1 MAELY
6 YSSSKTQWPSMECL
20 LSSFEEA
27 RPTHDYLDIRQFVP
41 EKDHPDYS
49 QIVSELI
56 RIDLEYAWKH
66 GDSRQP
72 GWYESLIPGIFQ
84 DSFIKNNVFFE
95 IQRLQTIYNSLNDS
109 CRNETAQLSTI
120 YHPNKRTIF
129 KPLNPGEVI
138 GEFEIVKSLGKGAFG
153 QVYLAT
159 PVMDK
164 NIKLVLKFTAGSHN
178 EIEILRSLNHPHIM
192 PVLEQQPP
200 GDLHAIIMPFLG
212 ELTLMDF
219 IYDKVQGKN
228 KKNVNHKDI
237 NFDNSMGITRLKYQ
251 WISKLASAVG
261 HIHEKGY
268 IHRDL
273 KPANVLI
280 SFQNE
285 PILIDFN
292 MAIKVES
299 QHVTHHGGTLAYMAP
314 EQLCERCG
322 LLPESTFS
330 TDIYSLGLIIT
341 ELLTGALP
349 FPARSGELRKIIP
362 LMRMDRQKSKLPA
375 QIPITAGHSFPT
387 RLLERCLAPDP
398 FQRYPSTAD
407 LLTDLEYFLK
417 FHPEF
422 YDGAGKT
429 NASQTTS

>member
-1 MAELY
+1 
-6 YSSSKTQWPSMECL
+6 
-20 LSSFEEA
+20 
-27 RPTHDYLDIRQFVP
+27 
-41 EKDHPDYS
+41 
-49 QIVSELI
+49 
-56 RIDLEYAWKH
+56 
-66 GDSRQP
+66 
-72 GWYESLIPGIFQ
+72 
-84 DSFIKNNVFFE
+84 KNNVFFE
-95 IQRLQTIYNSLNDS
+95 IQRLQRIYNNQNDS
-109 CRNETAQLSTI
+109 CETETAQLSII
-120 YHPNKRTIF
+120 YHSKKRTIF

-138 GEFEIVKSLGKGAFG
+138 GEFEIIKSLGKGAFG
-153 QVYLAT
+153 SVYLAM
-159 PVMDK
+159 PVMNK

-178 EIEILRSLNHPHIM
+178 EIEILRSLNHSHIM
-192 PVLEQQPP
+192 PVLEHQPP
-200 GDLHAIIMPFLG
+200 RDLQAIIMPYLG

-219 IYDKVQGKN
+219 IYDKAQGKN
-228 KKNVNHKDI
+228 KNENHKDI

-362 LMRMDRQKSKLPA
+362 LMRMDRQKSK
-375 QIPITAGHSFPT
+375 
-387 RLLERCLAPDP
+387 
-398 FQRYPSTAD
+398 
-407 LLTDLEYFLK
+407 
-417 FHPEF
+417 
-422 YDGAGKT
+422 
-429 NASQTTS
+429 